1 MADDVAQPPVSPERP
16 AGTGLWHPQ
25 DDDSLRRP
33 ASVTPVAGDEDPQVT
48 QHQPVPPTESGLP
61 RVPGFELLELLGR
74 GGMGVVYKARQVA
87 LNRVVALKMVLAGEH
102 AGPEERAR
110 FLAEAEA
117 VAALQHPGI
126 VQVYEFGTH
135 AGLPY
140 FALEYCPGGSLDDK
154 INGTPLPASQSAGVA
169 EQLARAVQAAHE
181 QDIVHRDL
189 KPGNVLLAADGTPK
203 ITDFGLA
210 KRVHSH
216 SDLTQTGTILGTP
229 SYMAPEQAAGDVK
242 HVGPAADIYALGAI
256 LYECLTGRP
265 PFKAATTLDT
275 VLQVKTAEPASV
287 RRLNPHAPADLE
299 TICHK
304 CLQKDPVRRYPK
316 AAALA
321 DDLARWT
328 RGEPITA
335 RPISRIGR
343 GWRWCRRHPLAAG
356 VTVTAVA
363 LLLVLIAGV
372 LRVAR
377 SRHDEL
383 LALALRKNAADARH
397 VASTVLLRLQAIAAF
412 VEEAAEEPELRRLVR
427 GRGAAGLRDYCRA
440 LADRRELHASLGPAD
455 PLASWMVLDGA
466 GNLLAVS
473 HGEGV
478 RNPHLPGR
486 DYVQGAL
493 AAARTGGR
501 PSVHVS
507 RVYLSENQ
515 HLYKFGLSVAVRDP
529 DGGPSIGII
538 AVTLAT
544 TATLGPRLVEGDQE
558 VVLAAPEDT
567 NPPHDPP
574 PPVSPPAEYLIVVHP
589 AYHLQQEPLKLPG
602 GLLPTV
608 PREPG
613 PELQLPRE
621 ERGAP
626 PAADYHDPAAAI
638 DSRFAGDRLAGFA
651 FVGNTEFAVIV
662 QQSYDA
668 VMASDRELMR
678 ELAAWG
684 AVTLALGA
692 LTTVGLVG
700 GRAWAVRR
708 RTRTA
713 AAARA

>member
-1 MADDVAQPPVSPERP
+1 
-16 AGTGLWHPQ
+16 
-25 DDDSLRRP
+25 
-33 ASVTPVAGDEDPQVT
+33 
-48 QHQPVPPTESGLP
+48 
-61 RVPGFELLELLGR
+61 
-74 GGMGVVYKARQVA
+74 
-87 LNRVVALKMVLAGEH
+87 
-102 AGPEERAR
+102 
-110 FLAEAEA
+110 
-117 VAALQHPGI
+117 
-126 VQVYEFGTH
+126 
-135 AGLPY
+135 
-140 FALEYCPGGSLDDK
+140 
-154 INGTPLPASQSAGVA
+154 
-169 EQLARAVQAAHE
+169 
-181 QDIVHRDL
+181 
-189 KPGNVLLAADGTPK
+189 
-203 ITDFGLA
+203 
-210 KRVHSH
+210 
-216 SDLTQTGTILGTP
+216 
-229 SYMAPEQAAGDVK
+229 
-242 HVGPAADIYALGAI
+242 
-256 LYECLTGRP
+256 
-265 PFKAATTLDT
+265 
-275 VLQVKTAEPASV
+275 
-287 RRLNPHAPADLE
+287 
-299 TICHK
+299 
-304 CLQKDPVRRYPK
+304 
-316 AAALA
+316 
-321 DDLARWT
+321 
-328 RGEPITA
+328 
-335 RPISRIGR
+335 
-343 GWRWCRRHPLAAG
+343 
-356 VTVTAVA
+356 
-363 LLLVLIAGV
+363 
-372 LRVAR
+372 
-377 SRHDEL
+377 
-383 LALALRKNAADARH
+383 
-397 VASTVLLRLQAIAAF
+397 
-412 VEEAAEEPELRRLVR
+412 
-427 GRGAAGLRDYCRA
+427 
-440 LADRRELHASLGPAD
+440 
-455 PLASWMVLDGA
+455 
-466 GNLLAVS
+466 VS

-501 PSVHVS
+501 PSVLVS